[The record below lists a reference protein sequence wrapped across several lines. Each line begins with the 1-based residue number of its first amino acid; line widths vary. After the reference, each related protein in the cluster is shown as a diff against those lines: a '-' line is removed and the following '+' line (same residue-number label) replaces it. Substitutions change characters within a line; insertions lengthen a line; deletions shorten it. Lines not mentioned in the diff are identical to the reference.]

1 MLSII
6 DRVNWDIYKQ
16 NAPRLDIRIALVK
29 LNSDEEA
36 ECSQGFYD
44 ITQGIEFSMGELNAL
59 VFDLVPVLFSLMKLP
74 DFRYKEL
81 ASELLLICGQSVET
95 NATNPELLE
104 HQSKLRKI
112 ICEQLYQYLHSDQND
127 LSSDTKE
134 NLAYLIEIC
143 NPS

>member
-16 NAPRLDIRIALVK
+16 NAPRLDVRIALVK
-29 LNSDEEA
+29 LNSDQEA
-36 ECSQGFYD
+36 ERSQGFYD
-44 ITQGIEFSMGELNAL
+44 ITQGIEFSMGELNSL
-59 VFDLVPVLFSLMKLP
+59 VFDLVPILFSLMKLP

-95 NATNPELLE
+95 NATNPELLK
-104 HQSKLRKI
+104 HQGKLRTI
-112 ICEQLYQYLHSDQND
+112 ICEQSYQYLRRDQND